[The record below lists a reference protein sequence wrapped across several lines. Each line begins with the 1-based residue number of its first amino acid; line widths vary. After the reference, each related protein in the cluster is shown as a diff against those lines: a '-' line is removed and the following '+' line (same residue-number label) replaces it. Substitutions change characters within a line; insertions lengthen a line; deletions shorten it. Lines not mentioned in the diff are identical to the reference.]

1 MESRSRHSLAS
12 GGRAA
17 AADTRGVAPPQ
28 LVLPPGCC
36 GVPSPFSPPQPDDA
50 DALLAEAVE
59 EAPRFLWRA
68 PPRFRRRALLTG
80 RGVSSVI
87 AAAAAAAFASANAAA
102 AAWDLVALPPA
113 ATAALLLAPPPQDAC
128 PGPCRPSLPDIPVP
142 VTPALTG
149 DDAAT
154 AADGSVAPTAVFRTA
169 AAAP

>member
-1 MESRSRHSLAS
+1 MESRSLHSLAS

-36 GVPSPFSPPQPDDA
+36 GVPSPSSPPQPDDA

-68 PPRFRRRALLTG
+68 PPRFRRRALLIS

-87 AAAAAAAFASANAAA
+87 AAAAAASFASANAAA
-102 AAWDLVALPPA
+102 AARDLVALPPA
-113 ATAALLLAPPPQDAC
+113 ATAMLLLAPPPQDAF
-128 PGPCRPSLPDIPVP
+128 PGPCRPAFPGVPVP
-142 VTPALTG
+142 VPLG
-149 DDAAT
+149 PPGNDAT
-154 AADGSVAPTAVFRTA
+154 SESAAPPAVFRTA